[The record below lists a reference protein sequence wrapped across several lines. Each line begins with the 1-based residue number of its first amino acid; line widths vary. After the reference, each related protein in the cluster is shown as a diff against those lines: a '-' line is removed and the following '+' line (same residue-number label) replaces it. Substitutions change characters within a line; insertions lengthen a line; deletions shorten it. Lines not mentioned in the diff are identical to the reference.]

1 MIKQYPLSWPA
12 PHHTNGRTQMT
23 EHAHWLLRFDKTTGT
38 YVIELSCGADRI
50 AIPGGHATHQDAY
63 RQAQML
69 MSASM
74 LPIVD
79 RAG

>member
-1 MIKQYPLSWPA
+1 MAEQ
-12 PHHTNGRTQMT
+12 
-23 EHAHWLLRFDKTTGT
+23 AHWLLRFDKATNT

-50 AIPGGHATHQDAY
+50 AIPGGHATHADAY

-74 LPIVD
+74 LPIID
-79 RAG
+79 RAS

>member
-1 MIKQYPLSWPA
+1 
-12 PHHTNGRTQMT
+12 MT
-23 EHAHWLLRFDKTTGT
+23 EHAHWLLRFDKATST